1 MTSVSSFLKNID
13 RIRYL
18 ASANSFAKNLSA
30 MGLAQI
36 AVRASRLIT
45 TILLSR
51 WLAPEIFA
59 TAAIVLT
66 VYEFVSLFTRNG
78 ISSAVIQATAEDVDA
93 TAMTAWRMTWIAC
106 ISLLLV
112 QCALAY
118 PIAWFYHNSKL
129 EIPII
134 AMSAIY
140 LVTPMSNIQAAFQQR
155 EGKLGRMALASAT
168 QVIADNILTACFAL
182 TGFDIWAIILPKLL
196 VAPIWLIMVRRG
208 HPWRPQNVPGI
219 GKFYGWDRIVKYS
232 RSVLG
237 TEILATVQAN
247 IDNLLVG
254 YFLGLHALG
263 IYYFAFNA
271 GLGLTLGFIS
281 AISVAVF
288 PYLCEVNTDKVALA
302 SRFFQTRKR
311 TGFGLGIIIVLQS
324 LLAPIYVPL
333 VFGAKW
339 VEAAP
344 ILSIIC
350 LSALVRP
357 YACVTGQL
365 LKAIGKPEIEMRWQF
380 INTIILIIALVIACQ
395 FNTLTVAI
403 AVLAVQTS
411 VLGLFSWFVP
421 KMIFEHSTQL
431 NSDTK
436 RSAALPRLN
445 KFNLKGLLP

>member
-1 MTSVSSFLKNID
+1 
-13 RIRYL
+13 
-18 ASANSFAKNLSA
+18 

-36 AVRASRLIT
+36 AVRASRLVT

-78 ISSAVIQATAEDVDA
+78 ISSAVIQATSEDVEA
-93 TAMTAWRMTWIAC
+93 MAMTAWRLTWIAC
-106 ISLLLV
+106 VSLLLL

-129 EIPII
+129 EFPIM
-134 AMSAIY
+134 AMSVIY

-168 QVIADNILTACFAL
+168 QVISDNILTACFVL
-182 TGFDIWAIILPKLL
+182 VGFDMWAIILPKLL
-196 VAPIWLIMVRRG
+196 VAPIWLIMVRKG
-208 HPWRPQNVPGI
+208 HKWRPHKVFGSSKFFGW
-219 GKFYGWDRIVKYS
+219 GKILRYS
-232 RSVLG
+232 RSVIG

-288 PYLCEVNTDKVALA
+288 PYLCEVSTDKQTLQ
-302 SRFFQTRKR
+302 SRFFQTRNR
-311 TGFGLGIIIVLQS
+311 IGLGLGAIIILQS
-324 LLAPIYVPL
+324 VLAPFYVPL
-333 VFGAKW
+333 VFGSKW
-339 VEAAP
+339 IEAAP
-344 ILSIIC
+344 VLSIIC

-357 YACVTGQL
+357 YACITGQL

-380 INTIILIIALVIACQ
+380 INTVALIIALVIACQ
-395 FNTLTVAI
+395 FNILAVAI
-403 AVLAVQTS
+403 AVLTVQS
-411 VLGLFSWFVP
+411 IVLGVFTWIVP
-421 KMIFEHSTQL
+421 KIIFEPNSSDGQKAAIFQTFSRRYKL
-431 NSDTK
+431 NTK
-436 RSAALPRLN
+436 GFVR
-445 KFNLKGLLP
+445 

>member
-1 MTSVSSFLKNID
+1 
-13 RIRYL
+13 
-18 ASANSFAKNLSA
+18 

-78 ISSAVIQATAEDVDA
+78 ISSSIIQATPEDVEA
-93 TAMTAWRMTWIAC
+93 MAMTAWRLTWIAC
-106 ISLLLV
+106 ISLLLL

-129 EIPII
+129 AFPII

-168 QVIADNILTACFAL
+168 QVISDNILTACFAL
-182 TGFDIWAIILPKLL
+182 AGFDMWAIILPKLL
-196 VAPIWLIMVRRG
+196 VAPIWLIMVRNG
-208 HPWRPQNVPGI
+208 HKWRPHKVLGNAN
-219 GKFYGWDRIVKYS
+219 FSGWSKILHYS
-232 RSVLG
+232 RSVIG
-237 TEILATVQAN
+237 TEVLSTVQAN

-288 PYLCEVNTDKVALA
+288 PYLCEVNTDKQTLQ
-302 SRFFQTRKR
+302 SRFFQTRNR
-311 TGFGLGIIIVLQS
+311 MGLGLGAIIILQS
-324 LLAPIYVPL
+324 ALAPFYVPL
-333 VFGAKW
+333 VFGSKW
-339 VEAAP
+339 IEAAP
-344 ILSIIC
+344 VLSIIC

-357 YACVTGQL
+357 YACITGQL

-380 INTIILIIALVIACQ
+380 INTVVLIIALLIACQ
-395 FNTLTVAI
+395 FSILAVAI
-403 AVLAVQTS
+403 AVLSVQTT
-411 VLGLFSWFVP
+411 VLGIFTWIVP
-421 KMIFEHSTQL
+421 KIIFEPTSSDDQGATFLQTISRRYKL
-431 NSDTK
+431 N
-436 RSAALPRLN
+436 A
-445 KFNLKGLLP
+445 KGLVR

>member
-1 MTSVSSFLKNID
+1 MRN
-13 RIRYL
+13 R
-18 ASANSFAKNLSA
+18 ASRNSFVKNLSA

-36 AVRASRLIT
+36 AVRASRLVT

-78 ISSAVIQATAEDVDA
+78 ISSAVIQATSEDVEA
-93 TAMTAWRMTWIAC
+93 MAMTAWRLTWIAC
-106 ISLLLV
+106 VSLLLL

-129 EIPII
+129 EFPIM
-134 AMSAIY
+134 AMSVIY

-168 QVIADNILTACFAL
+168 QVISDNILTACFVL
-182 TGFDIWAIILPKLL
+182 VGFDMWAIILPKLL
-196 VAPIWLIMVRRG
+196 VAPIWLIMVRKG
-208 HPWRPQNVPGI
+208 HKWRPHKVFGSSKFFGW
-219 GKFYGWDRIVKYS
+219 GKILRYS
-232 RSVLG
+232 RSVIG

-288 PYLCEVNTDKVALA
+288 PYLCEVSTDKQTLQ
-302 SRFFQTRKR
+302 SRFFQTRNR
-311 TGFGLGIIIVLQS
+311 IGLGLGAIIILQS
-324 LLAPIYVPL
+324 VLAPFYVPL
-333 VFGAKW
+333 VFGSKW
-339 VEAAP
+339 IEAAP
-344 ILSIIC
+344 VLSIIC

-357 YACVTGQL
+357 YACITGQL

-380 INTIILIIALVIACQ
+380 INTVALIIALVIACQ
-395 FNTLTVAI
+395 FNILAVAI
-403 AVLAVQTS
+403 AVLTVQS
-411 VLGLFSWFVP
+411 IVLGVFTWIVP
-421 KMIFEHSTQL
+421 KIIFEPNSSDGQKAAIFQTFSRRYKL
-431 NSDTK
+431 NTK
-436 RSAALPRLN
+436 GFVR
-445 KFNLKGLLP
+445 

>member
-1 MTSVSSFLKNID
+1 MRN
-13 RIRYL
+13 R
-18 ASANSFAKNLSA
+18 ASRNSFVKNLSA

-36 AVRASRLIT
+36 AVRASRLVT

-78 ISSAVIQATAEDVDA
+78 ISSAVIQATSEDVEA
-93 TAMTAWRMTWIAC
+93 MAMTAWRLTWIAC
-106 ISLLLV
+106 VSLLLL

-129 EIPII
+129 EFPIM
-134 AMSAIY
+134 AMSVIY

-168 QVIADNILTACFAL
+168 QVISDNILTACFVL
-182 TGFDIWAIILPKLL
+182 VGFDMWAIILPKLL
-196 VAPIWLIMVRRG
+196 VAPIWLIMVRKG
-208 HPWRPQNVPGI
+208 HKWRPHKVFGSSKFFGW
-219 GKFYGWDRIVKYS
+219 GKILRYS
-232 RSVLG
+232 RSVIG

-254 YFLGLHALG
+254 YFLGFHALG

-288 PYLCEVNTDKVALA
+288 PYLCEVSTDKQTLQ
-302 SRFFQTRKR
+302 SRFFQTRNR
-311 TGFGLGIIIVLQS
+311 IGLGLGAIIILQS
-324 LLAPIYVPL
+324 VLAPFYVPL
-333 VFGAKW
+333 VFGSKW
-339 VEAAP
+339 IEAAP
-344 ILSIIC
+344 VLSIIC

-357 YACVTGQL
+357 YACITGQL

-380 INTIILIIALVIACQ
+380 INTVALIIALVIACQ
-395 FNTLTVAI
+395 FNILAVAI
-403 AVLAVQTS
+403 AVLTVQS
-411 VLGLFSWFVP
+411 IVLGVFTWIVP
-421 KMIFEHSTQL
+421 KIIFEPNSSDGQKAAIFQTFSRRYKL
-431 NSDTK
+431 NTK
-436 RSAALPRLN
+436 GFVR
-445 KFNLKGLLP
+445 